1 MLKSL
6 ACVFVAAA
14 ALSAQAQTS
23 ETIEVQLTNLDVVV
37 TDGKGTRVGGLTK
50 NDFEVLENGVRR
62 EITNLSEVRRGPA
75 GTEGS
80 TASLGAPRRILVAID
95 NRTIPASAR
104 KKTVA
109 ALRTTINQL
118 LGGGS
123 DRLMIVTIS
132 GASKPR
138 TKWTS
143 DRAEI
148 ERVLTEIEQEPAAAR
163 LDEAEI
169 NNMFADMMSAA
180 QGNRGAKRSATG
192 PRRPS
197 VAAVSGTGSNSGRN
211 PDPDAADDPID
222 PAEQRIGAAVDYNLL
237 LTRAR
242 AFAGSRQNETKQ
254 TLGALSTSLNQ
265 FQAAP
270 GGRRLVVLVGGMMPL
285 FAGADIFQRL
295 DTTLREIER
304 FERSSA
310 MSTRSA
316 SASLDSPLMEKTAF
330 DLSRD
335 VDALATAARLKGIAF
350 YAVNPETN
358 EKQLRDSTGTYGST
372 GANDFSAA
380 NATTDGFYRLASAT
394 GGESHI
400 GRSADIALGD
410 IQRDLDTYYSLGY
423 RSTAPVTPETKIV
436 VKAKGGLN
444 ARATIAQAAVSP
456 EWQVADQVLSQHFT
470 EAMSNDLGIGLVP
483 EAGAPGTD
491 GNRKMVVRV
500 MIPFDRL
507 AVVKE
512 GAEYVCAFSVFV
524 SVGDAT
530 GGAQPQ
536 QETRNFKWNAETVE
550 KLRGKSI
557 AYGVNLTVG
566 PGRDRVSIGMLD
578 LRSGKT
584 GYARALLQ

>member
-6 ACVFVAAA
+6 VCAVAAVVA
-14 ALSAQAQTS
+14 WSASAQTAS
-23 ETIEVQLTNLDVVV
+23 ETINVQLTNLDVVV
-37 TDGKGTRVGGLTK
+37 TDAKGQRVSGLTA

-62 EITNLSEVRRGPA
+62 EITNLSEIRRGPG

-95 NRTIPASAR
+95 NRSIPQSAR

-109 ALRTTINQL
+109 ALRTTIDQL

-123 DRLMIVTIS
+123 DRLMIVTIAGS
-132 GASKPR
+132 SQPR

-148 ERVLTEIEQEPAAAR
+148 ERVLTAIEQEPAAAR
-163 LDEAEI
+163 LDETEI
-169 NNMFADMMSAA
+169 NNMFAELVSTA
-180 QGNRGAKRSATG
+180 QGNMGAKRSATG
-192 PRRPS
+192 ARRPS
-197 VAAVSGTGSNSGRN
+197 PAAVSSDNRGRN
-211 PDPDAADDPID
+211 SDSDPDNDVDF
-222 PAEQRIGAAVDYNLL
+222 GAQQVGSKVDYNLI

-242 AFAGSRQNETKQ
+242 AFAGSRQNDTKQ
-254 TLGALSTSLNQ
+254 TLNALAASLNQ
-265 FQAAP
+265 FRAAP
-270 GGRRLVVLVGGMMPL
+270 GGRRLVVLVGGTLPL

-295 DTTLREIER
+295 DSALREIER
-304 FERSSA
+304 FERSTA
-310 MSTRSA
+310 MSQRSA
-316 SASLDSPLMEKTAF
+316 GASLDSPLAEKTAF
-330 DLSRD
+330 DLTKNID
-335 VDALATAARLKGIAF
+335 TLATAARLKGIAF

-358 EKQLRDSTGTYGST
+358 DKGLRDSTGTYAST
-372 GANDFSAA
+372 GVNDFAAA
-380 NATTDGFYRLASAT
+380 NATTDGFYRLAIAT
-394 GGESHI
+394 GGESHV
-400 GRSADIALGD
+400 GRSAEIALGD

-423 RSTAPVTPETKIV
+423 RSTTPVTPETKIV
-436 VKAKGGLN
+436 VKARGGLQ

-470 EAMSNDLGIGLVP
+470 EPAMNDLGIALVP
-483 EAGAPGTD
+483 EAGAVGAD
-491 GNRKMVVRV
+491 GNRKLVVRV

-507 AVVKE
+507 AVQKE
-512 GAEYVCAFSVFV
+512 GSEYVCAFSVFV
-524 SVGDAT
+524 SVGDAS

-550 KLRGKSI
+550 KLRGKNI

-566 PGRDRVSIGMLD
+566 PGRDRVSVGMLD

>member
-6 ACVFVAAA
+6 VCVFAATA
-14 ALSAQAQTS
+14 ALSALAQTA

-37 TDGKGTRVGGLTK
+37 TDGRGQRVGGLTK
-50 NDFEVLENGVRR
+50 DDFEILENGVRR

-75 GTEGS
+75 GTEAS

-95 NRTIPASAR
+95 NRTIPQSAR

-109 ALRTTINQL
+109 ALRTTIHQL
-118 LGGGS
+118 LGGSG

-132 GASKPR
+132 GSSQPR

-169 NNMFADMMSAA
+169 NNMFADMLSQA
-180 QGNRGAKRSATG
+180 QGNIGGKRSATG
-192 PRRPS
+192 PRRPAPTVS
-197 VAAVSGTGSNSGRN
+197 TGGSGSGTPN
-211 PDPDAADDPID
+211 PDPDAESFDPG
-222 PAEQRIGAAVDYNLL
+222 AQRVAAAVDYNLL

-242 AFAGSRQNETKQ
+242 AFASSRQNETRQ
-254 TLGALSTSLNQ
+254 TLGALNTSLTQ

-270 GGRRLVVLVGGMMPL
+270 GGRRLVVLVGGMLPL

-295 DTTLREIER
+295 DSALREIER
-304 FERSSA
+304 HERSTA
-310 MSTRSA
+310 MSARGAT
-316 SASLDSPLMEKTAF
+316 ASLDSPLMEKTAF
-330 DLSRD
+330 DLSKN

-358 EKQLRDSTGTYGST
+358 EKQLRDSTGTYASSS
-372 GANDFSAA
+372 ANDFSAV
-380 NATTDGFYRLASAT
+380 NATTDGFYRLAQAT

-400 GRSADIALGD
+400 GRSADIAFGD
-410 IQRDLDTYYSLGY
+410 IQRDLDIYYSLGY
-423 RSTAPVTPETKIV
+423 RSAAPVTPETKIV
-436 VKAKGGLN
+436 VKAKGGMN
-444 ARATIAQAAVSP
+444 ARATIAQAALSP
-456 EWQVADQVLSQHFT
+456 EWQVTDQVLSQHFT
-470 EAMSNDLGIGLVP
+470 EVAMNDLGINLVP

-491 GNRKMVVRV
+491 GSRSMVLRV
-500 MIPFDRL
+500 MIPFDKL
-507 AVVKE
+507 AIEKDKT
-512 GAEYVCAFSVFV
+512 GKYACAFSVYV

-536 QETRNFKWNAETVE
+536 QETRNFNWDQETVD

-557 AYGVNLTVG
+557 AYGVKLTVG
-566 PGRDRVSIGMLD
+566 PGRDRVSVGMLD

-584 GYARALLQ
+584 GYARTLLQ

>member
-6 ACVFVAAA
+6 VWVFAATA

-37 TDGKGTRVGGLTK
+37 TDGRGQRVGGLTK
-50 NDFEVLENGVRR
+50 DDFEVLEDGVRR

-75 GTEGS
+75 GSEGS

-95 NRTIPASAR
+95 NRTIPQSAR

-118 LGGGS
+118 LGASG

-132 GASKPR
+132 GSSQPR
-138 TKWTS
+138 TSWTS

-169 NNMFADMMSAA
+169 NNMFADMMSQA
-180 QGNRGAKRSATG
+180 QGAMGAKRSATG
-192 PRRPS
+192 TRRPS
-197 VAAVSGTGSNSGRN
+197 ASAVTASANRN
-211 PDPDAADDPID
+211 PDPDEEPLDVST
-222 PAEQRIGAAVDYNLL
+222 QRLGAAVDYNVL
-237 LTRAR
+237 LTRSR
-242 AFAGSRQNETKQ
+242 AFASSRQNETRQ
-254 TLGALSTSLNQ
+254 TLGALTTSLNQ

-270 GGRRLVVLVGGMMPL
+270 GGRRLVVLVGGMLPL

-295 DTTLREIER
+295 DSALREIER
-304 FERSSA
+304 HERNQA

-330 DLSRD
+330 DLSKN

-358 EKQLRDSTGTYGST
+358 EKQLRDSTGTYSSSGM
-372 GANDFSAA
+372 NDFSAA
-380 NATTDGFYRLASAT
+380 NATTDGFYRLAQAT

-410 IQRDLDTYYSLGY
+410 IQRDLDTYYSLGF
-423 RSTAPVTPETKIV
+423 RSSTPVTPETKIV
-436 VKAKGGLN
+436 VKAKGGMN
-444 ARATIAQAAVSP
+444 ARATIAQAALSP
-456 EWQVADQVLSQHFT
+456 EWQVTDQVLSQHFT
-470 EAMSNDLGIGLVP
+470 EAAANDIGINLVP
-483 EAGAPGTD
+483 EAGAAGAD
-491 GNRKMVVRV
+491 GSRSMVLRV
-500 MIPFDRL
+500 MIPFDKL
-507 AVVKE
+507 AIEKDKT
-512 GAEYVCAFSVFV
+512 GKYACAFSVFV

-536 QETRNFKWNAETVE
+536 QETRNFNWDQETVD

-557 AYGVNLTVG
+557 AYGVKLTVG
-566 PGRDRVSIGMLD
+566 PGRDRVSVGMLD

-584 GYARALLQ
+584 GYARTLLQ